1 MPLISLPRLPR
12 LSCEIHVNE
21 ERSEFHRGLPSS
33 IALCAQPK
41 ANLTGVAHFD
51 GTGACPVAPADG
63 TGVGSE
69 NRTGACPVAPVDGT
83 GVEPPYL
90 IRFDLYAYS
99 LVYMY
104 PKQFRTLVIELII
117 ELKG

>member
-41 ANLTGVAHFD
+41 ANFTGVAHFD
-51 GTGACPVAPADG
+51 GTGACPV
-63 TGVGSE
+63 GSE
-69 NRTGACPVAPVDGT
+69 NRT